1 MMDKVFFVSGGK
13 ISTMIVDEDS
23 LKFSSSSFKDISD
36 FQENWDKKLT
46 LTKKFEIKY
55 SDIKSIKKEDSSN
68 MIRISYTT
76 IGVLPSLMAFSF
88 EYTDDTD
95 VFFEYLVKQQYFQK
109 SSEQLSAFK
118 AIRGYLY
125 WLVITIGITWLGYYM
140 ALGIDEGETYEPT
153 RAKTRLFYEI
163 IKILGV
169 EGVMIVGVLIAAF
182 ISYKIWI
189 RYQNPPNQVLL
200 TPPMK

>member
-1 MMDKVFFVSGGK
+1 MMDKVFAVSGNK
-13 ISTMIVDEDS
+13 ISSLVIEENS
-23 LKFSSSSFKDISD
+23 LKFSSSSFRDISD

-46 LTKKFEIKY
+46 LTNKFEVKY
-55 SDIKSIKKEDSSN
+55 SDIKSIKKEDSSDE
-68 MIRISYTT
+68 IKISYTS
-76 IGVLPSLMAFSF
+76 IGVLPSEVLFSF
-88 EYTDDTD
+88 KNADDID

-109 SSEQLSAFK
+109 SSEKLSSFK
-118 AIRGYLY
+118 AIRNNIF

-169 EGVMIVGVLIAAF
+169 EGVMIVGVLIASF

-189 RYQNPPNQVLL
+189 RYQNPPNLVLL